1 MKRLWLGSTVF
12 FLAACGMEDRPEAD
26 NETESSND
34 SETESGAGT
43 EDGLSVAVS
52 FSVLADIT
60 AEVMGERGTVDYVV
74 PIGEEPHEYEPV
86 PSNFQLVSD
95 ADVFYTNGM
104 NLEEW
109 IERMVENTSD
119 TEIVEVTQGVEPI
132 YLEGSDSE
140 VDPHV
145 WLNPANVETYVENIR
160 DDLSER
166 DPEGAETYEA
176 NAEAYL
182 EEISALDADIE
193 EMFAELPEERR
204 LIVVTENAFKYF
216 GEQYEMETAG
226 IWELNSHEE
235 GTTGQINRT
244 IDLIREREVP
254 AVFVET
260 TVDPRFMESV
270 ADSSDV
276 EIAGEVYTD
285 AVGQEGSG
293 AETYL
298 DMIRHNAETFAE
310 GLAAE

>member
-1 MKRLWLGSTVF
+1 
-12 FLAACGMEDRPEAD
+12 MEDRPEAD